1 MKDFVSLLVEKALA
15 SQDNTREIYKNI
27 WGCDN
32 KYPRQF
38 KPLKFGGEIELS
50 VQASFLHKCQP
61 KLTIDPNKYDCFE
74 LGILKNGK
82 LVRLDK
88 VLRLDSSE
96 KLLFEP
102 FLDCDMVVYCN
113 IPKLNITYLCGLLE
127 EEYGYEGE

>member
-1 MKDFVSLLVEKALA
+1 MKDFVSLLVEKALT

-50 VQASFLHKCQP
+50 IQASFLHKCEP
-61 KLTIDPNKYDCFE
+61 RLTIGKDKYITFE
-74 LGILKNGK
+74 LGILKNGN
-82 LVRLDK
+82 LVRIDK
-88 VLRLDSSE
+88 ILRLDSSE
-96 KLLFEP
+96 RLLFEP
-102 FLDCDMVVYCN
+102 FEDCDMRVYCN
-113 IPKLNITYLCGLLE
+113 IPKLNITYLCNLLE